1 MSFAG
6 SIFQSNLYLDGSG
19 GRSVKVDEEENK
31 IVLRQL
37 LLVLLHSPS
46 SIEMP
51 LQLLI
56 QALQIYLPSQN
67 RSKPPYP
74 IWILSAVYMCMN
86 TKSQYKRMCASVF
99 SSGGGDAA
107 SLPTANS
114 DPRNWLLSPLAVEIH
129 QNVGAG
135 SALLILGHRILRITY
150 LYNELSTANLL
161 HRHYDFKIHQK
172 VYQKRFQFLV
182 AYERN
187 LQRINELV
195 KWVAVSLSAGLRHQL
210 VQVLLLPHPRPPRRL
225 PVRLHPL
232 PHQA

>member
-19 GRSVKVDEEENK
+19 GRSMEVDEEENK

-37 LLVLLHSPS
+37 LLVLLYSPS

-67 RSKPPYP
+67 RRCSFQFSKPPYP
-74 IWILSAVYMCMN
+74 IWILPAVYM
-86 TKSQYKRMCASVF
+86 RASVF

-107 SLPTANS
+107 TLPIADS
-114 DPRNWLLSPLAVEIH
+114 DPGNWLLSPLAVEIH

-135 SALLILGHRILRITY
+135 SALLILGHRILRVTY

-172 VYQKRFQFLV
+172 VYQKRFKFLV

-187 LQRINELV
+187 LQRTNEFV
-195 KWVAVSLSAGLRHQL
+195 KWVAVSLSAALRHQL

>member
-19 GRSVKVDEEENK
+19 GRSVEVDEEENK

-37 LLVLLHSPS
+37 LLVLPHSPS

-67 RSKPPYP
+67 RHCSFQFSKPPYP
-74 IWILSAVYMCMN
+74 IWILPAVYMC
-86 TKSQYKRMCASVF
+86 ASIF
-99 SSGGGDAA
+99 SSGGGNAA
-107 SLPTANS
+107 SLPTADS
-114 DPRNWLLSPLAVEIH
+114 DPENWLLSPLAVEIH

-187 LQRINELV
+187 LQRTNELV

-225 PVRLHPL
+225 PVRLHPF